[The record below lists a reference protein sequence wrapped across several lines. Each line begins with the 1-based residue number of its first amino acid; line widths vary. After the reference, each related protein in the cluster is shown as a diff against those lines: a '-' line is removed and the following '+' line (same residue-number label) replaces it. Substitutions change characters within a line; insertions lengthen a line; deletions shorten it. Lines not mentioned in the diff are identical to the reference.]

1 MVVLANCKSGSKEGD
16 LILSCFRRLLNPAQA
31 VDLSRWP
38 PQAAL
43 EWCQLLAPTLSRPA
57 TVLVAGGDGTV
68 GWVLNAVYKLKLE
81 VCDSYLVQLTFSLAA
96 VSMFWKF
103 REDLRLKENK
113 CTNPLFRM

>member
-1 MVVLANCKSGSKEGD
+1 MVVPANCKSGSKEGD

-57 TVLVAGGDGTV
+57 IVLVAGGDGTV

-81 VCDSYLVQLTFSLAA
+81 VGESYLVLSTFGLA

-103 REDLRLKENK
+103 VGDWRKINAQIHYFVCK
-113 CTNPLFRM
+113 